1 MNYTEPKVIYTCFPG
16 GKHKVLT
23 MSYDDG
29 RLEDRRL
36 VELFNRYGIRGTF
49 NLNGGLPRPERIPE
63 SEWVE
68 LYKGHEVACHTYH
81 HPTISRSP
89 LDQTA
94 RQVLADRMQLEGV
107 MGYPVR
113 GLAYP
118 NGSWTPEIAAL
129 LPALGI
135 RYARVV
141 GDTHDFAMPHD
152 FMTWKAT
159 CHHTHNLLEDGK
171 RFVELYKTQYLYMMY
186 VWGHSFEFRTEE
198 DWALMAEKG
207 VSCIHN
213 PVSNLKLGSGVA
225 WIPAMKRAGVNI
237 ALGTDGVSSNNNHDM
252 FEEMKFAAILHNGV
266 THDPLALL
274 PRQVLAM
281 ATRDGAR
288 ALGRRTGQIAPGYTA
303 DLILVDFDRPS
314 LTPCHSVEDN
324 LVYSA
329 RGSDVVVNMARGKI
343 IYKDGTFFTLDLE
356 RIKAE
361 VETYAL
367 PLLFGDGASLA
378 DRRN

>member
-68 LYKGHEVACHTYH
+68 LYKGHEVACHTYTTPPSPAARWTRPPGRCW
-81 HPTISRSP
+81 PT
-89 LDQTA
+89 
-94 RQVLADRMQLEGV
+94 VLQLEGV

-113 GLAYP
+113 ALP
-118 NGSWTPEIAAL
+118 TQRSWTPEIAAL

-198 DWALMAEKG
+198 DWGLMEQFCQLAGGREDTWYATNIEI
-207 VSCIHN
+207 VDYM
-213 PVSNLKLGSGVA
+213 PMP
-225 WIPAMKRAGVNI
+225 PACSTPPRAISLQPQRQSIWVE
-237 ALGTDGVSSNNNHDM
+237 ADGLSM
-252 FEEMKFAAILHNGV
+252 RFQ
-266 THDPLALL
+266 P
-274 PRQVLAM
+274 
-281 ATRDGAR
+281 
-288 ALGRRTGQIAPGYTA
+288 
-303 DLILVDFDRPS
+303 
-314 LTPCHSVEDN
+314 
-324 LVYSA
+324 
-329 RGSDVVVNMARGKI
+329 
-343 IYKDGTFFTLDLE
+343 E
-356 RIKAE
+356 R
-361 VETYAL
+361 L
-367 PLLFGDGASLA
+367 
-378 DRRN
+378 

>member
-113 GLAYP
+113 G
-118 NGSWTPEIAAL
+118 
-129 LPALGI
+129 
-135 RYARVV
+135 
-141 GDTHDFAMPHD
+141 
-152 FMTWKAT
+152 
-159 CHHTHNLLEDGK
+159 
-171 RFVELYKTQYLYMMY
+171 
-186 VWGHSFEFRTEE
+186 
-198 DWALMAEKG
+198 
-207 VSCIHN
+207 
-213 PVSNLKLGSGVA
+213 
-225 WIPAMKRAGVNI
+225 
-237 ALGTDGVSSNNNHDM
+237 
-252 FEEMKFAAILHNGV
+252 
-266 THDPLALL
+266 
-274 PRQVLAM
+274 
-281 ATRDGAR
+281 
-288 ALGRRTGQIAPGYTA
+288 APKE
-303 DLILVDFDRPS
+303 P
-314 LTPCHSVEDN
+314 
-324 LVYSA
+324 
-329 RGSDVVVNMARGKI
+329 
-343 IYKDGTFFTLDLE
+343 
-356 RIKAE
+356 
-361 VETYAL
+361 
-367 PLLFGDGASLA
+367 
-378 DRRN
+378 

>member
-1 MNYTEPKVIYTCFPG
+1 
-16 GKHKVLT
+16 

-159 CHHTHNLLEDGK
+159 CHHKHNLLEDGK

-198 DWALMAEKG
+198 DWALMEQFCQLAGGREDTWYATNIEIVDYMADAARLQYTAAGDK
-207 VSCIHN
+207 VCN
-213 PVSNLKLGSGVA
+213 PNAQSIWVEVDGRHYE
-225 WIPAMKRAGVNI
+225 IPAGKTV
-237 ALGTDGVSSNNNHDM
+237 
-252 FEEMKFAAILHNGV
+252 
-266 THDPLALL
+266 
-274 PRQVLAM
+274 VL
-281 ATRDGAR
+281 
-288 ALGRRTGQIAPGYTA
+288 
-303 DLILVDFDRPS
+303 V
-314 LTPCHSVEDN
+314 
-324 LVYSA
+324 
-329 RGSDVVVNMARGKI
+329 
-343 IYKDGTFFTLDLE
+343 
-356 RIKAE
+356 
-361 VETYAL
+361 
-367 PLLFGDGASLA
+367 
-378 DRRN
+378 

>member
-198 DWALMAEKG
+198 DWALMEQFCQLAAGARTPGTPPTSRSWTTWPMPPACSTPPRAIRSATPTPSPSGSRWTAATMRSPPERQWRWYKR
-207 VSCIHN
+207 IR
-213 PVSNLKLGSGVA
+213 NLK
-225 WIPAMKRAGVNI
+225 
-237 ALGTDGVSSNNNHDM
+237 
-252 FEEMKFAAILHNGV
+252 
-266 THDPLALL
+266 
-274 PRQVLAM
+274 
-281 ATRDGAR
+281 
-288 ALGRRTGQIAPGYTA
+288 RREQWQT
-303 DLILVDFDRPS
+303 
-314 LTPCHSVEDN
+314 
-324 LVYSA
+324 
-329 RGSDVVVNMARGKI
+329 
-343 IYKDGTFFTLDLE
+343 
-356 RIKAE
+356 
-361 VETYAL
+361 
-367 PLLFGDGASLA
+367 
-378 DRRN
+378 

>member
-113 GLAYP
+113 LP
-118 NGSWTPEIAAL
+118 TPTAAGHRRSPPCCPRWASAT
-129 LPALGI
+129 PA
-135 RYARVV
+135 
-141 GDTHDFAMPHD
+141 
-152 FMTWKAT
+152 WWAT
-159 CHHTHNLLEDGK
+159 PTTLRCPT
-171 RFVELYKTQYLYMMY
+171 
-186 VWGHSFEFRTEE
+186 
-198 DWALMAEKG
+198 
-207 VSCIHN
+207 
-213 PVSNLKLGSGVA
+213 
-225 WIPAMKRAGVNI
+225 
-237 ALGTDGVSSNNNHDM
+237 
-252 FEEMKFAAILHNGV
+252 IL
-266 THDPLALL
+266 
-274 PRQVLAM
+274 
-281 ATRDGAR
+281 
-288 ALGRRTGQIAPGYTA
+288 
-303 DLILVDFDRPS
+303 
-314 LTPCHSVEDN
+314 
-324 LVYSA
+324 
-329 RGSDVVVNMARGKI
+329 
-343 IYKDGTFFTLDLE
+343 
-356 RIKAE
+356 
-361 VETYAL
+361 
-367 PLLFGDGASLA
+367 
-378 DRRN
+378 

>member
-135 RYARVV
+135 RYARTTQ
-141 GDTHDFAMPHD
+141 DTGRFDFPQDWLHWD
-152 FMTWKAT
+152 PT
-159 CHHTHNLLEDGK
+159 CHIFNDLAYHGEKFLSRTGRRKPMLL
-171 RFVELYKTQYLYMMY
+171 Y
-186 VWGHSFEFRTEE
+186 VWGHSYELDENNGWTLLEDFCRRLGGQTDIWYATNIEIYDYRQACARLEFSADVDR
-198 DWALMAEKG
+198 
-207 VSCIHN
+207 VYNPSCRDCWLY
-213 PVSNLKLGSGVA
+213 VDGQTV
-225 WIPAMKRAGVNI
+225 RA
-237 ALGTDGVSSNNNHDM
+237 
-252 FEEMKFAAILHNGV
+252 AAGQ
-266 THDPLALL
+266 TTPL
-274 PRQVLAM
+274 
-281 ATRDGAR
+281 
-288 ALGRRTGQIAPGYTA
+288 
-303 DLILVDFDRPS
+303 
-314 LTPCHSVEDN
+314 
-324 LVYSA
+324 
-329 RGSDVVVNMARGKI
+329 
-343 IYKDGTFFTLDLE
+343 
-356 RIKAE
+356 
-361 VETYAL
+361 
-367 PLLFGDGASLA
+367 
-378 DRRN
+378 